1 MTESWLYAFYKEE
14 KNSSTQM
21 LLFYCELSQKFNNA
35 HIIKWKTAM
44 ILDITVLLNKV
55 YNLTKLMTLK
65 KL

>member
-1 MTESWLYAFYKEE
+1 
-14 KNSSTQM
+14 M

-35 HIIKWKTAM
+35 SIIKWKTVL

-55 YNLTKLMTLK
+55 YNLAKLMTK